1 MIIWQN
7 IFNLNIKV
15 SSMLVII
22 VTSNIHCRAV
32 WQLIFN
38 LYMKVSGILVIS
50 VDIKLHS
57 RYIWLSIFNLH
68 MKVSCLLAIS
78 VTNNLQNRILPPT
91 GQWSTRDRDSTVGI
105 IRTASW
111 EPSLTETHPVGTP
124 MRGRYTGLLLIKLCW
139 LLMLLNDMYL
149 VGLDF
154 CVRKH
159 TNNSF
164 TKIKYPFQHDAWYS
178 STIPYWSKG

>member
-1 MIIWQN
+1 MSQTVPLSLL
-7 IFNLNIKV
+7 IFQG
-15 SSMLVII
+15 LVI
-22 VTSNIHCRAV
+22 TSRPFIWWKLVQNVENRWKICNYTIRKFIKQTRRGVLDVINVA
-32 WQLIFN
+32 
-38 LYMKVSGILVIS
+38 KVLF
-50 VDIKLHS
+50 
-57 RYIWLSIFNLH
+57 LST
-68 MKVSCLLAIS
+68 C
-78 VTNNLQNRILPPT
+78 LPPT
-91 GQWSTRDRDSTVGI
+91 GQWSTRDRDSTAGI
-105 IRTASW
+105 LAASR
-111 EPSLTETHPVGTP
+111 EPSLTETHLTETP
-124 MRGRYTGLLLIKLCW
+124 MRGRHTGLLLIKLCW